1 MKKATVED
9 KSIDANGKML
19 LDKLPEDIRP
29 NLTAEKFPR
38 VVNKLGTLWKRPD
51 EFVEYLDELLVDKRG
66 KRKGFPLS
74 VALELASVKDH
85 YEMKVHPERSKAYLW
100 DPRLKDT

>member
-1 MKKATVED
+1 MKKAAVED

-100 DPRLKDT
+100 DPRLKDS

>member
-19 LDKLPEDIRP
+19 LDKLPEDIQP
-29 NLTAEKFPR
+29 KVTTEKYPR
-38 VVNKLGTLWKRPD
+38 IVNKLGTLWKRPD

>member
-9 KSIDANGKML
+9 NSIDANGKML

-29 NLTAEKFPR
+29 KVTVEKFPR
-38 VVNKLGTLWKRPD
+38 IVNKLGTLWKRPD
-51 EFVEYLDELLVDKRG
+51 EFVTYLDELLVDKRG

-100 DPRLKDT
+100 DPRLKGS

>member
-1 MKKATVED
+1 MKKAAVED
-9 KSIDANGKML
+9 KSLDANGKML

-29 NLTAEKFPR
+29 KVTAEKYPR

-100 DPRLKDT
+100 DPRLKDS